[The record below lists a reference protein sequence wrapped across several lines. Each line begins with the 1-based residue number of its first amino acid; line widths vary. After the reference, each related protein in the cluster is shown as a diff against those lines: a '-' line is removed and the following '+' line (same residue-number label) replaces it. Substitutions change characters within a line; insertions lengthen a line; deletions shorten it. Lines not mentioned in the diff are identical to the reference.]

1 MTDIAGNFTP
11 IPTRE
16 IPAPVLELAEGDCGS
31 PIPRVLLQYVGSGR
45 AARRVLLLSALFAA
59 VSLVELA
66 LLLRLPTPGP
76 LVVYGEF
83 SRTTL
88 VGDAQ

>member
-1 MTDIAGNFTP
+1 MTDVGGSFTP

-16 IPAPVLELAEGDCGS
+16 IPPPVLELADGDCGS
-31 PIPRVLLQYVGSGR
+31 PIPRVLLQCVGSGR

-59 VSLVELA
+59 FSLVELG
-66 LLLRLPTPGP
+66 LLLHLPTPEP

-83 SRTTL
+83 PRTML
-88 VGDAQ
+88 VGGVQ